1 MQQHHHQHHH
11 SSGAHHE
18 ASRDPIL
25 NDEEFSFHFSEPIS
39 TIHDSKLHHFDEKA
53 FAASGVV
60 TAPAIGA
67 MSAENEASDYMAPIK
82 THATR
87 PPMPINR
94 DSNSS
99 FSHKGGVVCEESLP
113 NSHSLQ
119 HGTHA
124 SNK

>member
-1 MQQHHHQHHH
+1 MQQHHHQHRH

-53 FAASGVV
+53 FASSGVV

-67 MSAENEASDYMAPIK
+67 ISVESEETDYVAPTK

-119 HGTHA
+119 RGSQA
-124 SNK
+124 R